1 MRNSQYY
8 ELDIL
13 HLLGQLWRRLWLIV
27 IAGLLFGGGGFAFS
41 SFVITP
47 KYGAC
52 LLYTSRCV

>member
-41 SFVITP
+41 TFVVTP
-47 KYGAC
+47 KYEASAGSAC
-52 LLYTSRCV
+52 T